1 MNTSLSW
8 KVSAPVSH
16 DSPYIQSPNGSAVAD
31 LIGLQ
36 PGLPIETP
44 QQSGQI
50 QWAESEREVLDSI
63 VINDSSSLQPS
74 DSLVLRRVGWRM
86 RVNSIYNF
94 DAYKELLANNP
105 AELPALRKSIS
116 MRVSDFFKD
125 PQFFV
130 ALEKI
135 VFPRLAHDSRKE
147 GIHALVTNCGA
158 GEEAYSVAMLL
169 EYLKKE
175 HRIAVPL
182 KIIACGKDQ
191 DALKKADDGYYPHL
205 ITADLAPSC
214 LNMFFNATVEG
225 YKIGQELQKLVH
237 FEPENTEHPSI
248 NTKIDL
254 LIASQHLL
262 FQSDEVRN
270 KLIETFHKR
279 IRPGGFLV
287 LNPLSHSDHVLSLFN
302 EVDIELGIYERKD
315 PHKKAASPSQQKEE
329 KNSHTIEHLENELE
343 ATKERLTSTISDYE
357 HSHDEL
363 VDINHG
369 LKTSVDQ
376 LVFEK
381 DRIDAERN
389 SLQTMV
395 GHIMKANK
403 HLKSQN
409 KQLQAM
415 NQEWG
420 DIISSCGIGIL
431 LLNAQLC
438 VKLFTSDIAQI
449 FDINKMDIGRPLSDL
464 KSPFQWNITK
474 AANSVLRTRTSIERE
489 YVSQKD
495 QWYRI
500 KLSPLINQDTV
511 TGILFSFIDV
521 TESKRENEWDRF
533 RASILNQFED
543 AVIVTNKSGQVTY
556 VNQAAINRFALYHKK
571 KTGYSIEQL
580 YQSICTIQEDTD
592 VILEILEDRGS
603 WSGELYYQSSDGK
616 RKRAQ
621 TTIIEL
627 KDEAGQLIGH
637 LNIIRDSFRIQQQDN
652 SSLQRIIEDLTDRN
666 EALQGL

>member
-1 MNTSLSW
+1 M
-8 KVSAPVSH
+8 
-16 DSPYIQSPNGSAVAD
+16 
-31 LIGLQ
+31 
-36 PGLPIETP
+36 
-44 QQSGQI
+44 
-50 QWAESEREVLDSI
+50 
-63 VINDSSSLQPS
+63 QPS

-105 AELPALRKSIS
+105 AEMPALRKSIS
-116 MRVSDFFKD
+116 MRVTDFFKD
-125 PQFFV
+125 PQFYM

-135 VFPRLAHDSRKE
+135 VFPRLAHDSRTE
-147 GIHALVTNCGA
+147 GIHAFITNCGT
-158 GEEAYSVAMLL
+158 GEGAYSVAMLF
-169 EYLKKE
+169 ECLKKE
-175 HRIAVPL
+175 HRIAAPL
-182 KIIACGKDQ
+182 NIIACDKNPK
-191 DALKKADDGYYPHL
+191 ALQVANDGYYPHL

-214 LNMFFNATVEG
+214 LSLFFNATVEG
-225 YKIGQELQKLVH
+225 YKIGHDLQKLVQ
-237 FEPENTEHPSI
+237 FESEETGYPSI
-248 NTKIDL
+248 NANIDL
-254 LIASQHLL
+254 LIDSQHLL
-262 FQSDEVRN
+262 FKSEEERYT
-270 KLIETFHKR
+270 LIESFHKR

-302 EVDIELGIYERKD
+302 EVDLQLGIYERKES
-315 PHKKAASPSQQKEE
+315 HKHIAPPPQLKED
-329 KNSHTIEHLENELE
+329 KPNPTVEHLENELI
-343 ATKERLTSTISDYE
+343 AAKERLTSTISDYE

-409 KQLQAM
+409 KQLQTM

-420 DIISSCGIGIL
+420 DIVSSCGIGIL

-438 VKLFTSDIAQI
+438 VKMFTSDVARI

-464 KSPFQWNITK
+464 SSPFQWNISE

-500 KLSPLINQDTV
+500 KLSPLINQDAV

-543 AVIVTNKSGQVTY
+543 AVIVTNKSGKVTY

-580 YQSICTIQEDTD
+580 YQSICTIQEDTE
-592 VILEILEDRGS
+592 VILEILEERGS

-637 LNIIRDSFRIQQQDN
+637 LNIIRDSFRIQQQDD
-652 SSLQRIIEDLTDRN
+652 SSLQRIIEDLTERN
-666 EALQGL
+666 ETLQGF